1 MKSEI
6 NKSRPEYSLP
16 MRDVAEEERPRERLV
31 RLGADA
37 LKDAELLAIL
47 FRSGTKELNA
57 NALAEQVLKEFGN
70 LSRLSWASVE
80 ELQQI
85 KGIGRVKA
93 VEIKAAMEFGKR
105 LASYRRMNTIRI
117 QTADDVHELLMPELR
132 GCETERFICIQV
144 NTKNMVT
151 KYDLVSQGSADGTS
165 AMPREVFR
173 QALRDGAT
181 GVVVAHNHP
190 SGDPEPS
197 QADIEVT
204 RRLAQAADLIGIR
217 FLDHVIIGDGRH
229 VSLRERG
236 II

>member
-1 MKSEI
+1 
-6 NKSRPEYSLP
+6 
-16 MRDVAEEERPRERLV
+16 
-31 RLGADA
+31 
-37 LKDAELLAIL
+37 
-47 FRSGTKELNA
+47 
-57 NALAEQVLKEFGN
+57 
-70 LSRLSWASVE
+70 
-80 ELQQI
+80 
-85 KGIGRVKA
+85 
-93 VEIKAAMEFGKR
+93 
-105 LASYRRMNTIRI
+105 
-117 QTADDVHELLMPELR
+117 MPELR